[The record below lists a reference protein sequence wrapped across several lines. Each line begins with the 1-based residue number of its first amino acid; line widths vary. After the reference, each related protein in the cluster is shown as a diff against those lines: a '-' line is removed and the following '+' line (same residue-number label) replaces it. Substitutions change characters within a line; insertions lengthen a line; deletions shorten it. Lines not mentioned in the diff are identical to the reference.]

1 MIEQRDLSPSSIHL
15 KGRRIG
21 VISTRF
27 EGTDGVTLETGKWV
41 QVLERLGCKCFYFA
55 GACEW
60 DSSLSY
66 VIPEAN
72 FKHPDIQRI
81 NDVAFNN
88 STRPLEITQDIQTL
102 KEYLKKRVYHF
113 VQQFGVELLLI
124 ENALAIPLNI
134 PLGLALTEIIA
145 ETGFK
150 VIAHHHD
157 FFWERKRFLVNCVW
171 DYFNMAFPP
180 HLPSIRHVVINSS
193 GANQLSLRT
202 GISSMLI
209 PNVMDF
215 DKAPPVPDE
224 YSQDVRSS
232 LGVVQDELLFL
243 QPTRVVPRKGIEHAI
258 ELTRRLGMKARLV
271 VSHASG
277 DEGYAYEQHL
287 REYAQLLGVAV
298 NFESNIIR
306 EKRGVIDGRKIYTLA
321 DVYQHANMVTYPS
334 DSEGFG
340 NAFLEAI
347 YFRRPIVVNNY
358 SIFDTDIKPK
368 GFRVIEF
375 DGFITDQTIEHTRQ
389 VLEDTSLAQEMADHN
404 YKLAQCHYSYSML
417 ERRLQTLLADFFG
430 EDSRNEV

>member
-1 MIEQRDLSPSSIHL
+1 MTEQRDLALSSSHR

-27 EGTDGVTLETGKWV
+27 EGTDGVTLETEKWV
-41 QVLERLGCKCFYFA
+41 QVLERLDCKCFYFA

-60 DSSLSY
+60 DSSLSN
-66 VIPEAN
+66 VVPEVN
-72 FKHPDIQRI
+72 FKHPEIQRI
-81 NDVAFNN
+81 NDIIFNN
-88 STRPLEITQDIQTL
+88 RTRPLETTKDIQRL
-102 KEYLKKRVYHF
+102 KDYIKKRVYDF
-113 VQQFGVELLLI
+113 VYQFGVELLLI

-134 PLGLALTEIIA
+134 PFGLALTEFIA
-145 ETGFK
+145 ETGIK

-171 DYFNMAFPP
+171 DYFNTAFPP

-193 GANQLSLRT
+193 GANQLGLRT

-215 DKAPPVPDE
+215 DNSPPAPDE

-232 LGVVQDELLFL
+232 LGVAQDELLFL

-271 VSHASG
+271 VSHSSG
-277 DEGYAYEQHL
+277 DEGHFYEQHL
-287 REYAQLLGVAV
+287 KEYARLLGVTV
-298 NFESNIIR
+298 NFEADIIR
-306 EKRGVIDGRKIYTLA
+306 DKRGTIDGGKIYTLA
-321 DVYQHANMVTYPS
+321 DVYQHADLVTYPS
-334 DSEGFG
+334 DIEGFG

-347 YFRRPIVVNNY
+347 YFRRPIVVNKY
-358 SIFDTDIKPK
+358 SIFDIDIKPK

-375 DGFITDQTIEHTRQ
+375 DGFITDQTIEHARQ
-389 VLEDTSLAQEMADHN
+389 VLEDTNLAQEMAEYN
-404 YKLAQCHYSYSML
+404 YKLARRYYSYSML
-417 ERRLQTLLADFFG
+417 ERRLQTLLADCFG
-430 EDSRNEV
+430 EEYY